1 MPESSDTRPAWPGV
15 QLRTYSM
22 SRKIRTQTAKKTGA
36 VRACTFESMPLA
48 TDSSILSAVEKVYT
62 TDLGLPDEWTDAQR
76 AAFIN
81 DEAETITWM
90 VWAQA
95 GTLGDRSVE
104 DWTRRSGG
112 HAPDRAV
119 RDTLMARARVEALTS
134 VLNTEL
140 YELVPPDDLLVEWE

>member
-1 MPESSDTRPAWPGV
+1 MPESSDTSPGWPGV
-15 QLRTYSM
+15 QLRTYLM
-22 SRKIRTQTAKKTGA
+22 SRKIRTQTSKKTGA

-48 TDSSILSAVEKVYT
+48 TDPSILSAVEKVYT

-112 HAPDRAV
+112 HAPARAV
-119 RDTLMARARVEALTS
+119 RDTLMAWARVEALTS

-140 YELVPPDDLLVEWE
+140 YELVPPDDLPADRE

>member
-1 MPESSDTRPAWPGV
+1 
-15 QLRTYSM
+15 M
-22 SRKIRTQTAKKTGA
+22 SRSIRTQAASKRR
-36 VRACTFESMPLA
+36 VRACTFESMPLE
-48 TDSSILSAVEKVYT
+48 TDPSILSAVERVYT
-62 TDLGLPDEWTDAQR
+62 TDLGLPDEWSDAQR

-81 DEAETITWM
+81 DEAEKITWM

-95 GTLGDRSVE
+95 GTLGDRSVA

-119 RDTLMARARVEALTS
+119 RDTLMAQARVEAFTS

-140 YELVPPDDLLVEWE
+140 YELVAPDALLAEWE

>member
-1 MPESSDTRPAWPGV
+1 MPESSDTSPAWPGV
-15 QLRTYSM
+15 QLRTYLM
-22 SRKIRTQTAKKTGA
+22 SRNIRTQTAKKARA

-48 TDSSILSAVEKVYT
+48 TDSSILRAVEKVYT
-62 TDLGLPDEWTDAQR
+62 TDLRLPDEWTDAQR
-76 AAFIN
+76 AAFLN

-112 HAPDRAV
+112 HAPDRAL
-119 RDTLMARARVEALTS
+119 RDKLMARARVEALTS
-134 VLNTEL
+134 VLSTEL